1 MAVLED
7 YEISELPDG
16 RYEVRFLGGMADAM
30 TFATRAEAE
39 DWVFAQDA
47 GGTDPGVLKPGGGQG
62 VA

>member
-1 MAVLED
+1 
-7 YEISELPDG
+7 
-16 RYEVRFLGGMADAM
+16 MADAM